1 MNLKVFLCKK
11 IDYFYKKEII
21 MTKYQLTSTL
31 QTMPEEFGI
40 DELMER
46 LVILQKIEQGR
57 KDVQEGK
64 IYTTTQAKQK
74 LSKWLR

>member
-1 MNLKVFLCKK
+1 
-11 IDYFYKKEII
+11 
-21 MTKYQLTSTL
+21 MTKSTVTYTL

-64 IYTTTQAKQK
+64 IFTTPQAKQRLAK
-74 LSKWLR
+74 

>member
-1 MNLKVFLCKK
+1 
-11 IDYFYKKEII
+11 

-31 QTMPEEFGI
+31 QSMPEEFGI
-40 DELMER
+40 DELMEK

-64 IYTTTQAKQK
+64 IYSTAQAKQK
-74 LSKWLR
+74 LAKWLR

>member
-1 MNLKVFLCKK
+1 
-11 IDYFYKKEII
+11 
-21 MTKYQLTSTL
+21 MTKSIVTYTL

-40 DELMER
+40 DEFMER

-64 IYTTTQAKQK
+64 IFTTLQAKQR
-74 LSKWLR
+74 LAKWLK

>member
-1 MNLKVFLCKK
+1 
-11 IDYFYKKEII
+11 

-40 DELMER
+40 DELMEK

-64 IYTTTQAKQK
+64 IYTTIQAKQK
-74 LSKWLR
+74 LAK